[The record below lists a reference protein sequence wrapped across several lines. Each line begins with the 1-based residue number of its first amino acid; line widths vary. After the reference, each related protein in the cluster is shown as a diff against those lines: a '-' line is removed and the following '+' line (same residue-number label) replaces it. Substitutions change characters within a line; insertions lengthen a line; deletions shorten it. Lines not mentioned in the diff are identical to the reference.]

1 MAFQPAVNCAEAVI
15 NYSGPG
21 GLYANVLNFK
31 FATAYDQGDI
41 DALAAAVDQA
51 VGGAFIG
58 LIGTVVTYVST
69 TVRGLTSSVDLE
81 GVNDTEAAAGTA
93 SGTSMPP
100 NVTYCL
106 SLRTG
111 LTGRSARGRFYTV
124 GVTSAH
130 LSAADTVSTTYRDN
144 WIAALEAIGT
154 QAGDDG
160 WQWGVLSRQNNGV
173 VLGSA
178 VFREITDIIGVDLFL
193 DSQRRRLRN
202 RGT

>member
-1 MAFQPAVNCAEAVI
+1 MPFVPAPNCAEAVI
-15 NYSGPG
+15 NWSGPG

-41 DALAAAVDQA
+41 DALALAVDQA
-51 VGGAFIG
+51 VGGAM
-58 LIGTVVTYVST
+58 LPVVGTVVTYVNT

-81 GVNDTEAAAGTA
+81 GVADVESAAGSA

-124 GVTSAH
+124 GVTSSH
-130 LSAADTVSTTYRDN
+130 LASAAAVSTTYRDN
-144 WIAALEAIGT
+144 WIAALESVAS

-160 WQWGVLSRQNNGV
+160 WQWGVLSRQNNNV
-173 VLGSA
+173 VLSTA
-178 VFREITDIIGVDLFL
+178 VFREITDIIGVDLNL
-193 DSQRRRLRN
+193 DSMRRRLSG